1 VPDVSFTDLALVM
14 AVAFV
19 TPLALGLLPR
29 SPVPSVVVEVVLGII
44 VGPSVLGWVE
54 ADEVVRIVAVVGLAF
69 LLFLAGLELDLRH
82 LQGPV
87 LRRGLSGF
95 VLSLGLALVAG
106 LVLDAF
112 GLVEDPLLA
121 ATILTATS
129 LGLVI
134 GVLKETGQS
143 ATPTGQLIIA
153 GASIGDVAAIVL
165 LSVLFSADGAGTGAQ
180 IVLLVE
186 YAGLVT
192 AIGVLIAVAGRSQ
205 RLGAA
210 LVHLQDTTAEI
221 RVRGAVLLVVV
232 LVVLAEHFGLETILG
247 AFIAG
252 AVVGVI
258 DRDEAM
264 SHPLFRVKLE
274 AIGYGFLVPV
284 FFVSSGVVFDLD
296 ALLDDPSTL
305 ALVPVFLICLLVVRG
320 IPAVVYRPITGA
332 RGAVAAGLLQATSLP
347 FIVAA
352 TMIGVELGSIDPGTA
367 AAFVAAGLLSALLF
381 PALAVA
387 LLGRST
393 DEEPGVPALSP

>member
-1 VPDVSFTDLALVM
+1 MPDVSFTDLALVM
-14 AVAFV
+14 AVAFL
-19 TPLALGLLPR
+19 TPLVLGLLPS
-29 SPVPSVVVEVVLGII
+29 SPVPSVVVEVLLGII

-54 ADEVVRIVAVVGLAF
+54 ADEVVRIVAVIGLAF

-82 LQGPV
+82 LRGPV
-87 LRRGLSGF
+87 LRRGLYGF
-95 VLSLGLALVAG
+95 ALSLGLALLAG
-106 LVLDAF
+106 LVLDAA
-112 GLVEDPLLA
+112 GLVDDPLLA

-134 GVLKETGQS
+134 GTLKETGQS

-165 LSVLFSADGAGTGAQ
+165 LSVLFSADGSGTGAQ
-180 IVLLVE
+180 VVLLVE

-192 AIGVLIAVAGRSQ
+192 AIGILIAVAGRSH
-205 RLGAA
+205 RVGAA

-264 SHPLFRVKLE
+264 THPQFRVKLE

-305 ALVPVFLICLLVVRG
+305 ALVPVFVVCLLVVRG
-320 IPAVVYRPITGA
+320 IPAVIYRPITGA

-393 DEEPGVPALSP
+393 VDEPVVAVLIP

>member
-1 VPDVSFTDLALVM
+1 MPDVSFTDLALVM

-19 TPLALGLLPR
+19 TPLVLGLLPR
-29 SPVPSVVVEVVLGII
+29 SPVPSVVVEVLLGII

-69 LLFLAGLELDLRH
+69 LLFLAGLELDLRQLH
-82 LQGPV
+82 GPV

-95 VLSLGLALVAG
+95 ALSLGLALLAG
-106 LVLDAF
+106 LVLDAA
-112 GLVEDPLLA
+112 GLVDDPLLA

-165 LSVLFSADGAGTGAQ
+165 LSVLFSADGSGTGAQ
-180 IVLLVE
+180 VVLLVE

-192 AIGVLIAVAGRSQ
+192 AIGVLIAVAGRSH

-210 LVHLQDTTAEI
+210 IVHLQDTTAEI

-264 SHPLFRVKLE
+264 THPQFRVKLE

-305 ALVPVFLICLLVVRG
+305 ALVPVFLVCLLVVRG

-393 DEEPGVPALSP
+393 ADEPVVPVLIS

>member
-1 VPDVSFTDLALVM
+1 MPDVSFTDLALVM
-14 AVAFV
+14 AVAFA

-95 VLSLGLALVAG
+95 ALSLGLALVAG

-165 LSVLFSADGAGTGAQ
+165 LSVLFSADGSGTGAQ

-264 SHPLFRVKLE
+264 THPLFRVKLE

-393 DEEPGVPALSP
+393 DEEPVVPALSP